1 MATLKDLSRHL
12 GISVTQVSRALNGH
26 DDVSEDTKKRV
37 RKAAKKLNYV
47 PNMSARKLV
56 SGRSGVVALVQK
68 NNPDLIEDH
77 NFVETVTNLSIEFSK
92 LGKQFVLHIAPEDAD
107 EISVYQRLIAGG
119 ALDGFVVH
127 EPADDDP
134 RVEFLT
140 SNDIPFVVHGRT
152 LGELTYPF
160 FDIDNFE
167 VGYQLTKH
175 LLDLGH
181 RRIAFINGP
190 RGLTYATF
198 RVQGYEKALADYGV
212 AFDPGLV
219 SYGRMTEELGLVKTI
234 EFNSLNG
241 KFPTAIVAGHVR
253 IAKGIY
259 QAAEALGLSV
269 PRDLSV
275 VAHDDVVPKL
285 RASAFYPA
293 LTVTRSGLRNSW
305 EPLARYLSQLLDG
318 GSVEDLQSVSSF
330 EFVVRASTADIS

>member
-26 DDVSEDTKKRV
+26 DDVSDDTKKRV
-37 RKAAKKLNYV
+37 RKAAKQLNYV

-56 SGRSGVVALVQK
+56 SGRSGVVALVQR

-77 NFVETVTNLSIEFSK
+77 NFIETVTNLSIEFSK

-107 EISVYQRLIAGG
+107 EIGVYQRLIAGG

-127 EPADDDP
+127 EPANDDP

-152 LGELTYPF
+152 MGELTYPF

-175 LLDLGH
+175 LLDRGH
-181 RRIAFINGP
+181 RRIALINGP
-190 RGLTYATF
+190 EGFTYATL
-198 RVQGYEKALADYGV
+198 RLQGYQKALSDYGV
-212 AFDPGLV
+212 EFDPNLV
-219 SYGRMTEELGLVKTI
+219 TTGRMTEELGLVKTI
-234 EFNSLNG
+234 EFNSLSGN
-241 KFPTAIVAGHVR
+241 FPTAIVAGHVR

-259 QAAEALGLSV
+259 QAAEALGLTI

-275 VAHDDVVPKL
+275 VSHDDVIPKL

-305 EPLARYLSQLLDG
+305 EPLARYLSQSLDG
-318 GSVEDLQSVSSF
+318 QAVEELQSVSSF
-330 EFVVRASTADIS
+330 EFVARASTADVS

>member
-26 DDVSEDTKKRV
+26 DDVSDDTKKRV
-37 RKAAKKLNYV
+37 RKAAKQLNYV

-56 SGRSGVVALVQK
+56 SGRSGVVALVQR

-77 NFVETVTNLSIEFSK
+77 NFIETVTNLSIEFSK

-107 EISVYQRLIAGG
+107 EIGVYQRLIAGG

-127 EPADDDP
+127 EPANDDP

-152 LGELTYPF
+152 MGELTYPF

-175 LLDLGH
+175 LLDRGH
-181 RRIAFINGP
+181 RRIALINGP
-190 RGLTYATF
+190 EGFTYATL
-198 RVQGYEKALADYGV
+198 RLQGYQKALSDYGV
-212 AFDPGLV
+212 EFDPNLV
-219 SYGRMTEELGLVKTI
+219 TSGRMTEELGLVKTI
-234 EFNSLNG
+234 EFNSLSSN
-241 KFPTAIVAGHVR
+241 FPTAIVAGHVR

-259 QAAEALGLSV
+259 QAAEALGLTI

-275 VAHDDVVPKL
+275 VSHDDVIPKL

-318 GSVEDLQSVSSF
+318 QAVEELQSVSSF
-330 EFVVRASTADIS
+330 EFVARASTADVS

>member
-1 MATLKDLSRHL
+1 MSTLKDLSRHL

-37 RKAAKKLNYV
+37 RKAAKLLNYI

-56 SGRSGVVALVQK
+56 SGRSGVVALVQR
-68 NNPDLIEDH
+68 NNRDLIEDH
-77 NFVETVTNLSIEFSK
+77 NFIETVTNLSIEFSK

-127 EPADDDP
+127 EPANHDP

-152 LGELTYPF
+152 MGELTYPF

-175 LLDLGH
+175 LLDRGH
-181 RRIAFINGP
+181 RRIALINGP
-190 RGLTYATF
+190 EGLTYATL
-198 RVQGYEKALADYGV
+198 RLHGYQKALSDYGV
-212 AFDPGLV
+212 SYDPSLV
-219 SYGRMTEELGLVKTI
+219 KFGRMTEELGLVKTI
-234 EFNSLNG
+234 EING
-241 KFPTAIVAGHVR
+241 LISKFPTAIVAGHVR

-259 QAAEALGLSV
+259 QAAEALGLHIPS
-269 PRDLSV
+269 DLSV
-275 VAHDDVVPKL
+275 VSHDDVIPKL
-285 RASAFYPA
+285 RASTFYPA

-305 EPLARYLSQLLDG
+305 EPLARYLSQSLDG
-318 GSVEDLQSVSSF
+318 QAAEELQSVSSF
-330 EFVVRASTADIS
+330 EFVTRTSTADAT

>member
-26 DDVSEDTKKRV
+26 DDVSDDTKKRV
-37 RKAAKKLNYV
+37 RKAAKQLNYV

-56 SGRSGVVALVQK
+56 SGRSGVVALVQR

-77 NFVETVTNLSIEFSK
+77 NFIETVTNLSIEFSK

-107 EISVYQRLIAGG
+107 EIGVYQRLIAGG

-127 EPADDDP
+127 EPANDDP

-152 LGELTYPF
+152 MGELTYPF

-175 LLDLGH
+175 LLDRGH
-181 RRIAFINGP
+181 RRIALINGP
-190 RGLTYATF
+190 EGFTYATL
-198 RVQGYEKALADYGV
+198 RLQGYQKALSDYGV
-212 AFDPGLV
+212 EFDPNLV
-219 SYGRMTEELGLVKTI
+219 TSGRMTEELGLVKTI
-234 EFNSLNG
+234 EFNSLSGN
-241 KFPTAIVAGHVR
+241 FPTAIVAGHVR

-259 QAAEALGLSV
+259 QAAEALGLTI

-275 VAHDDVVPKL
+275 VSHDDVIPKL

-305 EPLARYLSQLLDG
+305 EPLARYLSQSLDG
-318 GSVEDLQSVSSF
+318 QAVEELQSVSSF
-330 EFVVRASTADIS
+330 EFVTRASTADVS

>member
-26 DDVSEDTKKRV
+26 DDVSDDTKKRV
-37 RKAAKKLNYV
+37 RKAAKQLNYV

-56 SGRSGVVALVQK
+56 SGRSGVVALVQR

-77 NFVETVTNLSIEFSK
+77 NFIETVTNLSIEFSK

-107 EISVYQRLIAGG
+107 EIGVYQRLIAGG

-127 EPADDDP
+127 EPANDDP

-152 LGELTYPF
+152 MGELTYPF

-175 LLDLGH
+175 LLDRGH
-181 RRIAFINGP
+181 RRIALINGP
-190 RGLTYATF
+190 EGFTYATL
-198 RVQGYEKALADYGV
+198 RLQGYQKALSDYGV
-212 AFDPGLV
+212 EFDPNLV
-219 SYGRMTEELGLVKTI
+219 TSGRMTEELGLVKTI
-234 EFNSLNG
+234 EFNSLSGN
-241 KFPTAIVAGHVR
+241 FPTAIVAGHVR

-259 QAAEALGLSV
+259 QAAEALGLTI

-275 VAHDDVVPKL
+275 VSHDDVIPKL

-305 EPLARYLSQLLDG
+305 EPLARYLSQSLDG
-318 GSVEDLQSVSSF
+318 QAVEELQSVSSF
-330 EFVVRASTADIS
+330 EFVARASTADVS

>member
-12 GISVTQVSRALNGH
+12 GISVTQVSRALNDH
-26 DDVSEDTKKRV
+26 DDVSDDTKKRV
-37 RKAAKKLNYV
+37 RKAAKQLNYV

-77 NFVETVTNLSIEFSK
+77 NFIETVTNLSIEFSK
-92 LGKQFVLHIAPEDAD
+92 RGKQFVLHIAPEDAD
-107 EISVYQRLIAGG
+107 EISVYKRLIGGG

-127 EPADDDP
+127 EPANNDP

-140 SNDIPFVVHGRT
+140 QSEVPFVLHGRT
-152 LGELTYPF
+152 LGDVTYPY
-160 FDIDNFE
+160 FDIDNFQ

-190 RGLTYATF
+190 EGLTYSTF
-198 RVQGYEKALADYGV
+198 RTQGYAQALQEFGV
-212 AFDPGLV
+212 PFDSDLMF
-219 SYGRMTEELGLVKTI
+219 YGRMTEELGLVKTI
-234 EFNSLNG
+234 ECNSLSGN
-241 KFPTAIVAGHVR
+241 FPSAIVAGHVR

-259 QAAEALGLSV
+259 QAADALGINI

-275 VAHDDVVPKL
+275 VSHDDVVPKL

-293 LTVTRSGLRNSW
+293 LTVTRSPLRNSW
-305 EPLARYLSQLLDG
+305 EPLARYLSDFLEG
-318 GSVEDLQSVSSF
+318 GAIDDLQCVSSF
-330 EFVVRASTADIS
+330 DLVQRHSAIPRG